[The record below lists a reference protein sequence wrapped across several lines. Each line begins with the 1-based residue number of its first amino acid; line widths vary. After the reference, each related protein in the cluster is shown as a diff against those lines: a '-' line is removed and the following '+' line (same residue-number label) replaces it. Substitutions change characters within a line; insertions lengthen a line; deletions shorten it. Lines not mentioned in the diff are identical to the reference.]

1 MAALAP
7 TKMLGTR
14 LNFAG
19 SSRYATAAPTAGAQK
34 IVSLFDRFKKKPAPK
49 PKPAP
54 VATSSVGIDDELAKY
69 QAFELIHA
77 RWAMLGAAG
86 FIIPE
91 ALNKF
96 GANCGPEAVWF
107 KTGALLLDGNTLNY
121 FGNSIPI
128 NLILAVVAEVVLVG
142 GAEYYRITN
151 GLEFDDKLH
160 PGGPFDPLG
169 LATDP
174 DQAALLKVKEIKNG
188 RLAMFSMLGFFIQA
202 YVTGE
207 GPFENLCAH
216 LSDPFGNNLLTVIS
230 GAAER
235 VPSL

>member
-54 VATSSVGIDDELAKY
+54 VATSSVGIDDELAKWYGPDRRIYLPNGLLDRSEVPEYLNGEVPGDYGYDPFGLGKKPEDFAKY

-77 RWAMLGAAG
+77 
-86 FIIPE
+86 
-91 ALNKF
+91 
-96 GANCGPEAVWF
+96 
-107 KTGALLLDGNTLNY
+107 
-121 FGNSIPI
+121 S